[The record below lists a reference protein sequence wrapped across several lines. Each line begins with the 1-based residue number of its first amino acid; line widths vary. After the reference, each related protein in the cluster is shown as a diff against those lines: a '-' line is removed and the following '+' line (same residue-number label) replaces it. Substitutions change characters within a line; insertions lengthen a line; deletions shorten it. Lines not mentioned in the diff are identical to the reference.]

1 MEKCKSGMEMS
12 KELSEKVY
20 ESPEKYFESLK
31 KLDEECDT
39 LRDTQEKLMASLV
52 GATVLKEDKVDS
64 TPTEDDEDVYLE
76 VLELR
81 DKLRCKERWLRRF
94 QLNVAS
100 EIHYLDSR
108 ISRIILSKRYI
119 EGKLWKDIEKDL
131 SYSPRR
137 VMDLHKE
144 ALKDFKETF
153 SDKFN

>member
-1 MEKCKSGMEMS
+1 MRDCKSGMEI
-12 KELSEKVY
+12 SEALAEATYK
-20 ESPEKYFESLK
+20 SPEEYFQSLC
-31 KLDEECDT
+31 KLDEECES
-39 LRDTQEKLMASLV
+39 LRDTQEKLEAGLE
-52 GATVLKEDKVDS
+52 GATVLKEDKVDA
-64 TPTEDDEDVYLE
+64 TPTGDDQDTYIDIW
-76 VLELR
+76 ELR
-81 DKLRCKERWLRRF
+81 DELRCKERWLRRF

-119 EGKLWKDIEKDL
+119 VGKLWKDIEKDL

-137 VMDLHKE
+137 VMDLHKK